1 MLFPRCGKV
10 LVIDDQIEEA
20 MPLLNLLGK
29 KGVPTMYYSGN
40 LPELPENPF
49 DEVRLIFCDL
59 KFNSASDPKSVASNV
74 ASILKALV
82 SEKNGPYILLVWSAH
97 GTDYIDALKE
107 MLATTSIKPE
117 FVLQLDKSLF
127 FESKDNGA
135 DFDSL
140 IESVSGLSLDIEDEE
155 NVKNLINERT
165 LPLRTVIHIA
175 RPDALDEI
183 EAKLSEELKKASLFH
198 LFVLWENTISSS
210 AVQTVNNIYQA
221 IPETI
226 PIEKRLGAMLYYL
239 AVHRLEQQMSD
250 SDEETKFIS
259 AMDSLNEMFSYF
271 CTENVHKMSV
281 KQVEVGQIEKI
292 EELQE
297 LSPSKFNQWRMIS
310 QGRKGHHPGN
320 IYKDNDKLFQC
331 HGLIVPN
338 AFSEK
343 EDYDRIALEI
353 AQSQEIEYVLV
364 DLSSECDIAQNK
376 LFLSRVVPGM
386 MIPSSVLEQYRKE
399 NKIKRGSAPDYIFL
413 MSDVEIKGKIWTIA
427 FNVNQMFAAK
437 TDKLIDDNLL
447 FSLTGSYVSYLKQKA
462 AGCVSKQGIET
473 FHKIR

>member
-29 KGVPTMYYSGN
+29 KGVPTMYYSGKFSD
-40 LPELPENPF
+40 LPETPF
-49 DEVRLIFCDL
+49 DEVRLVFCDL
-59 KFNSASDPKSVASNV
+59 KFNAASDQKSVASNV
-74 ASILKALV
+74 ASILTALV
-82 SEKNGPYILLVWSAH
+82 SAENGPFILLVWSAH

-107 MLATTSIKPE
+107 ILDTTSIKPE
-117 FVLQLDKSLF
+117 FVMQLDKASF
-127 FESKDNGA
+127 FESKDSGE

-140 IESVSGLSLDIEDEE
+140 IESVSGLGLDVEDEK
-155 NVKNLINERT
+155 NVKNLIDERT
-165 LPLRTVIHIA
+165 LPLRTVTYIA
-175 RPDALDEI
+175 RPDALDGI
-183 EAKLSEELKKASLFH
+183 EVKLAEELKKASLFH

-210 AVQTVNNIYQA
+210 AVQTVNNNYQA

-226 PIEKRLGAMLYYL
+226 PVEKKLEAMLYYL

-271 CTENVHKMSV
+271 YTENVHKMSV

-292 EELQE
+292 EGLRELA
-297 LSPSKFNQWRMIS
+297 PSKFNQWRMIG
-310 QGRKGHHPGN
+310 QAKKGYHPGN
-320 IYKDNDKLFQC
+320 VYKDTEKLFQY
-331 HGLIVPN
+331 HGFIGPN
-338 AFSEK
+338 AFSDK
-343 EDYDRIALEI
+343 ENYERIILEI
-353 AQSQEIEYVLV
+353 AQNPQIEYVFV

-376 LFLSRVVPGM
+376 LFLSRIVPGV
-386 MIPSSVLEQYRKE
+386 MIPFSDFEQYQKE
-399 NKIKRGSAPDYIFL
+399 KKIKKGSVPEYIFL
-413 MSDVEIKGKIWTIA
+413 MSDVEIKGKTWA
-427 FNVNQMFAAK
+427 VMFNVNQMAAAPP
-437 TDKLIDDNLL
+437 DKLMDENLL

-473 FHKIR
+473 FKKV